1 MTDPSASAGFSGRR
15 GRTFA
20 RVTAYTLLALFLV
33 SAVPAALPFALAQPE
48 RLFGSLREI
57 LERSTLPVVAL
68 VVLYAGLSGEAAP
81 SLWEARLAIWL
92 RPLLRLVA
100 LLYLLTAVAIVAV
113 AGEVQSQGL
122 AQFKGQLQANLT
134 GLAELRQQFNAA
146 PDATVL
152 RRLLEQQ
159 PPSAPFWPIPAPPGQ
174 RQCHRRPAAPGGP
187 AAAGSG
193 RGQPPRR

>member
-1 MTDPSASAGFSGRR
+1 M
-15 GRTFA
+15 
-20 RVTAYTLLALFLV
+20 
-33 SAVPAALPFALAQPE
+33 
-48 RLFGSLREI
+48 
-57 LERSTLPVVAL
+57 VAL